1 MSIGPSEMGSTSAF
15 MIDTKNSECQ
25 VDIITAHEISEK
37 DTEIIILKNT
47 LAAGQKRGDEL
58 EQKLTQA

>member
-25 VDIITAHEISEK
+25 VDIITAHEITEK
-37 DTEIIILKNT
+37 DAEII
-47 LAAGQKRGDEL
+47 
-58 EQKLTQA
+58 